1 MSKKA
6 LAEDPDATESAT
18 ESATE
23 AAEEDIG
30 ASPVKADFQ
39 EIMNVIVDDQTSS

>member
-18 ESATE
+18 G

-30 ASPVKADFQ
+30 ASPVEADFQ

>member
-6 LAEDPDATESAT
+6 LAEDPDATE
-18 ESATE
+18 

-30 ASPVKADFQ
+30 ASPVEADFQ
-39 EIMNVIVDDQTSS
+39 EIMNVLVDDQTSS